1 MNLRKVFKFEG
12 QMTVGTG
19 SDEFR
24 AKKGNSFLP
33 EATNF
38 EEPTDG
44 HSGLEAGATAPVW
57 NVVPTAFRGLASES
71 GLVTT
76 LHR

>member
-24 AKKGNSFLP
+24 AKQGNSFLP

-44 HSGLEAGATAPVW
+44 HSELGPWAAAQVW
-57 NVVPTAFRGLASES
+57 NVFPTASRGLASDRK
-71 GLVTT
+71 LATT

>member
-19 SDEFR
+19 RDEFR

-38 EEPTDG
+38 DKPTDG
-44 HSGLEAGATAPVW
+44 HSELEAGAEALVW
-57 NVVPTAFRGLASES
+57 NVFPTACRGLTSDSTLA
-71 GLVTT
+71 TT